1 MVQRRIKIAYINSRF
16 IPVSSI
22 YVSAIFRHMKFIEVE
37 KKKLITYSPAISKAT
52 ISPKKK

>member
-1 MVQRRIKIAYINSRF
+1 MDQCKKNFFKSFYSYTYYMVQRRIKIAYINSRF

-37 KKKLITYSPAISKAT
+37 KKN
-52 ISPKKK
+52 